1 MSSIGFFRAILER
14 ELNLFGN
21 VSDKISGMPGGSYL
35 GGEQRSGLEP
45 REAGFLLNATTQPK
59 VTRWGIWLD

>member
-1 MSSIGFFRAILER
+1 MS
-14 ELNLFGN
+14 
-21 VSDKISGMPGGSYL
+21 SDKISGMPGGSYL